1 MANNQSTTNSSKKRK
16 LVIAIVLALLLASL
30 FSFKSPSKNESIEN
44 EQEITNIV
52 PNDEAPEEG
61 NVVQENNDNS
71 NQANNNEN
79 SSLNSSIDNSSLNSS
94 IDNSNTQNNSGNND
108 NSLSGSQDSDDQI
121 GSVPTPEQ
129 PNIPEDDDQNQSS
142 ILKLLYDELIKANNT
157 FQYLLELTNEILENY

>member
-30 FSFKSPSKNESIEN
+30 FSFKSTPKNESLEN

-52 PNDEAPEEG
+52 PNDEATEEG

-71 NQANNNEN
+71 NQTNNNE
-79 SSLNSSIDNSSLNSS
+79 NSSLNSS

-157 FQYLLELTNEILENY
+157 FQYLLEITNEILENY

>member
-1 MANNQSTTNSSKKRK
+1 MANNQSTTNSSKKRN
-16 LVIAIVLALLLASL
+16 LVIAIVLVLLLASL
-30 FSFKSPSKNESIEN
+30 FSFKSTFKNESLEN

-52 PNDEAPEEG
+52 PNDEATEEG

-71 NQANNNEN
+71 NQTNNNE
-79 SSLNSSIDNSSLNSS
+79 NSSLNSS

-142 ILKLLYDELIKANNT
+142 LLKLLYDELIKANNT
-157 FQYLLELTNEILENY
+157 FQYLLEITNEILENY